1 MAIKAKA
8 SDAVIMGTVNT
19 DWIRPFLL
27 DNFQLSFEFDYL
39 SSKTTSS
46 VVPAKKALLM
56 RIEIDD
62 RHAFLLFDPHAKT
75 IRMVHSGKRVIYVI
89 EFN

>member
-1 MAIKAKA
+1 
-8 SDAVIMGTVNT
+8 MGTVNT

-27 DNFQLSFEFDYL
+27 ENFQLSFEFDYL
-39 SSKTTSS
+39 SSKATSS

-62 RHAFLLFDPHAKT
+62 RHAFLLFDPHVKT
-75 IRMVHSGKRVIYVI
+75 IRMVHSGKRVIYF
-89 EFN
+89 FN